1 MSKIHDANSGNAV
14 DTLSAV
20 RSGGRRMSVEVDLL
34 LQEAKE
40 SIEAAQNYRS
50 ELQQRLQGLSQAR
63 KQVPPPPLCRH
74 THGLGS
80 ATVRLPLHNK
90 LIPSW
95 REGRCDSCSPLTQL
109 SPNWEFSLSLSLLS
123 LPSSCRLDHPSPL
136 LPHCKQCRY
145 FLSPWTVER
154 AETKSG
160 L

>member
-14 DTLSAV
+14 DTLAAV
-20 RSGGRRMSVEVDLL
+20 CPGGGRMSVEVDLL

-63 KQVPPPPLCRH
+63 KQVPPPPLCTH

-80 ATVRLPLHNK
+80 LGVCPPMHNK
-90 LIPSW
+90 MIPSL
-95 REGRCDSCSPLTQL
+95 RGGRYDSCSPLTQL
-109 SPNWEFSLSLSLLS
+109 NPNWEFSLSVLS

-145 FLSPWTVER
+145 FLSLWTVER
-154 AETKSG
+154 AETKSA